1 MGRLTCSARSLI
13 RFFWDRWEREDT
25 RPPTRQLTG
34 ARAPAQ
40 GTEALHRADFGRH
53 YWSGPEKL
61 YPSPVPTSGSGLF
74 SEAADKR
81 VETGDGFRPL
91 SAALPSPRA
100 ELRHVTSVPTDTRN
114 AGPPRSEKSSQVESM
129 ARHHFVNENGH
140 SLESAEGMAIVL
152 MPLSSLRQPGSPR
165 NSLDPQALRPPVAR
179 GLPLSRIPFP
189 GFLSTCHHADFSR
202 FRRNPTCL

>member
-13 RFFWDRWEREDT
+13 RFFWDRREREDAH
-25 RPPTRQLTG
+25 PPARQLTG
-34 ARAPAQ
+34 AHAPAQ
-40 GTEALHRADFGRH
+40 GTEVLHRADFGRH
-53 YWSGPEKL
+53 HWSGPEKL

-74 SEAADKR
+74 LEAADKR

-100 ELRHVTSVPTDTRN
+100 ELRYVTSVPTDTRN
-114 AGPPRSEKSSQVESM
+114 AGPPRSEKSNQVESSQVEFR
-129 ARHHFVNENGH
+129 ARHHFINENGH
-140 SLESAEGMAIVL
+140 SLESAEGMAIIL
-152 MPLSSLRQPGSPR
+152 MPPSSLRRPGSPR

-189 GFLSTCHHADFSR
+189 SFVIDLSPCG
-202 FRRNPTCL
+202 L